1 MLKKFLLFIITI
13 VRLIFEIILL
23 LFTTLL
29 LLQIYKPSPDGWIIE
44 TKNGH
49 WNINIRFDKTYIE
62 KFNSTSCKIDNTNIE
77 EMNNVSRKIDKT
89 SWETKN
95 RDIEEFNRIPIDS
108 DRWCLEEILETKE
121 LFTRQQFINSNVCVS
136 NTLDLWT
143 GLGIFCI
150 TALVIV
156 FFVNRLDSTTLKKIE
171 FGCFKD
177 Y

>member
-49 WNINIRFDKTYIE
+49 WNINIRFD
-62 KFNSTSCKIDNTNIE
+62 NTNIE

-89 SWETKN
+89 GWEINN
-95 RDIEEFNRIPIDS
+95 RDINIHNLGIDIEEFNRILIDS
-108 DRWCLEEILETKE
+108 AKCLEKMLEPEE
-121 LFTRQQFINSNVCVS
+121 LFIHSRQQFINSNVCVS

-150 TALVIV
+150 TTLVIV